1 MGNIYD
7 KLDAKGNKI
16 GGIVWSAGFED
27 ETAGISECQK
37 LTGWM
42 FWEKRKELSGAEMAK
57 AERATAMLSGAP
69 YTLDGIDYQISFT
82 SEDGNGVMQV
92 RTAFDL
98 GVEAT
103 TIYFSNGAKM
113 PITAEEFEAFAVWFV
128 NKRNEF
134 FV

>member
-1 MGNIYD
+1 MENVYN
-7 KLDAKGNKI
+7 KL
-16 GGIVWSAGFED
+16 GIQGQIIDSIVVEPHLSDVEALEM
-27 ETAGISECQK
+27 CRK
-37 LTGWM
+37 LTNWP
-42 FWEKRKELSGAEMAK
+42 FWEKQIPPAQEEIAK

-82 SEDGNGVMQV
+82 SEDGNRVMQV

-98 GVEAT
+98 GAEAT
-103 TIYFSNGAKM
+103 TIYFSNGTKM
-113 PITAEEFEAFAVWFV
+113 PITAEEFEAFAVWFM